1 VRQAE
6 LDEKAAP
13 AKLEAG
19 VVAER
24 HYALNWLVRYGD
36 ADWDDV
42 DTPT

>member
-1 VRQAE
+1 MMPVQGC
-6 LDEKAAP
+6 P
-13 AKLEAG
+13 TTG

-24 HYALNWLVRYGD
+24 HHALNWLVCFGD